1 MSTYLNNVLTFIVGI
16 MISISTIG
24 QGGPTAPS
32 LAAATAPAETAPT
45 RLDQYI
51 QEAFGANQG
60 LHQQEFQLDKSLA
73 ALDEAKSLFLPNVSL
88 QGSYNAASGGRAVDI
103 PVGDMLNGVY
113 ATLNQLTGSHAFPH
127 LENQSFLLNPNNFY
141 DAHIHTT
148 LPLVNAELYYNR
160 KIKQASISGQQ
171 AAVNVY
177 KRELVNHI
185 KAAYFQYYQSEQAV
199 AIYGAALDLVKENIR
214 VNQSMLNN
222 GVRNSTALT
231 RSLSEQE
238 RTLAQQRQAMN
249 NALNAKAYFN
259 FLLNRP
265 GTDSIELDTSL
276 FFRPEAF
283 DTSGVSNREEL
294 TQWRSMED
302 VSGLNLRM
310 EKSYLIPQLNTFLDL
325 GSQGEGTIDNK
336 SQYYFFGVT
345 LSWNIFAGGQ
355 HTYRAREA
363 NADLQ
368 SAQAGYEET
377 ARQLQLELQQAY
389 HDYNTAVD
397 LYHSAE
403 AQLHFAQK
411 YFTDQSKAYRE
422 GQLLYVE
429 LLDAQNQLTNT
440 RLQLAQ
446 AFAGVQIARAQLER
460 DQATYPINKKS

>member
-1 MSTYLNNVLTFIVGI
+1 MSTYLNYGLSFMVGI
-16 MISISTIG
+16 MISISAAG
-24 QGGPTAPS
+24 QNG
-32 LAAATAPAETAPT
+32 ATASAETAPT

-60 LHQQEFQLDKSLA
+60 LHQQTFQLDKSLA

-88 QGSYNAASGGRAVDI
+88 QGSYNAAGGGRAVDI

-113 ATLNQLTGSHAFPH
+113 ATLNQLTSSHAFPH
-127 LENQSFLLNPNNFY
+127 VENQSFLLNPNNFY
-141 DAHIHTT
+141 DAHLHTT

-185 KAAYFQYYQSEQAV
+185 KAAYFQYYQSEQAI

-214 VNQSMLNN
+214 VNQSMLSN

-231 RSLSEQE
+231 RSLAEQE
-238 RTLAQQRQAMN
+238 RTLAEQRQAMN

-265 GTDSIELDTSL
+265 GADSIELDTTL
-276 FFRPEAF
+276 FFKPEAF
-283 DTSGVSNREEL
+283 DTSGASVTSREEL
-294 TQWRSMED
+294 TEWRSMEN
-302 VSGLNLRM
+302 VSGLNLHM

-325 GSQGEGTIDNK
+325 GSQGEGVIDNK
-336 SQYYFFGVT
+336 TTYYFFGVT

-368 SAQAGYEET
+368 SAQAGYDQT
-377 ARQLQLELQQAY
+377 ARQLQLELEQAY

-429 LLDAQNQLTNT
+429 LLDAQNQLTNG

-446 AFAGVQIARAQLER
+446 AYASVQIARAQLER
-460 DQATYPINKKS
+460 DLATYPINKKS